1 MFVFGRDY
9 VERVGI
15 RAAEEPVKAGLVGI
29 LIQVLFLPVLIVTI
43 VVMVITIIGIPL
55 LLLIPFAL
63 VALAVI
69 WMVGFASVAQD
80 VGRFLAGR
88 LGLEQPSPYLVL
100 ALGIAGLLSP
110 VLIGGL
116 IGLGGGVLVPLTYT
130 LLFLGFF
137 VEYLAWT
144 VGLGAIALLRFE
156 RR

>member
-1 MFVFGRDY
+1 VS
-9 VERVGI
+9 V
-15 RAAEEPVKAGLVGI
+15 RAAAEPVKAGLVGV
-29 LIQVLFLPVLIVTI
+29 LIQILFFPMLIVTI
-43 VVMVITIIGIPL
+43 VLMIVTIIGIPL

-63 VALAVI
+63 VALAVL
-69 WMVGFASVAQD
+69 WMIGFAAVAQD
-80 VGRFLAGR
+80 VGRFIVTR
-88 LGLEQPSPYLVL
+88 LGMQEPSPYLVL
-100 ALGIAGLLSP
+100 AIGIAGLLSP

-116 IGLGGGVLVPLTYT
+116 IGLGGSLLVPLTWT